1 MSIYNSLKDS
11 ELLGLLRSGNEKAFA
26 EIYERY
32 WGLMFH
38 HILKMTGDK
47 DETKDLVQELF
58 TNLWLNVEQIDSETN
73 IAAYLYVSARNK
85 VINLIRHDKVKN
97 NYLSSLS
104 NFANQHQNSI
114 LEQLSAK
121 DLSIAIERE
130 IQNLPCKMR
139 EVFEL
144 SRKKFR
150 THKEIAEELQIS
162 DKTVKKQINN
172 AIKILRLRLNIFIL
186 ILTIYLSLL
195 SNTSNL

>member
-11 ELLGLLRSGNEKAFA
+11 ELLSLLRSGNEKAFA

-38 HILKMTGDK
+38 HVLKMTGDK

-58 TNLWLNVEQIDSETN
+58 TNLWLNVEQIEPETN

-104 NFANQHQNSI
+104 NFANHHQNSI

-130 IQNLPCKMR
+130 IQNLPSKMR
-139 EVFEL
+139 EIFEL

-186 ILTIYLSLL
+186 ILTIYLSLVSSISQL
-195 SNTSNL
+195 

>member
-97 NYLSSLS
+97 SYLSSLS

>member
-1 MSIYNSLKDS
+1 MSVYSTLTDNH
-11 ELLGLLRSGNEKAFA
+11 LLDYIKSGDQLAFA

-38 HILKMTGDK
+38 HVLKMTGDK

-58 TNLWLNVEQIDSETN
+58 TNLWLNVEHIEPGTN
-73 IAAYLYVSARNK
+73 LSAYLYVSARNK
-85 VINLIRHDKVKN
+85 VINLIRHDKIKN

-104 NFANQHQNSI
+104 HFASYHQNSV

-121 DLSIAIERE
+121 DLSIALERE

-139 EVFEL
+139 EIFEL
-144 SRKKFR
+144 SRKKYR
-150 THKEIAEELQIS
+150 THKEIAEELHIS

-172 AIKILRLRLNIFIL
+172 AIKILRLRLDIFIL
-186 ILTIYLSLL
+186 IIAICLSLA
-195 SNTSNL
+195 SNISSL

>member
-38 HILKMTGDK
+38 HVLKMTGDK

-58 TNLWLNVEQIDSETN
+58 TNLWLNVEQIEPETN

-104 NFANQHQNSI
+104 NFANHHQNSI

-130 IQNLPCKMR
+130 IQNLPSKMR
-139 EVFEL
+139 EIFEL
-144 SRKKFR
+144 SRKKIR

-186 ILTIYLSLL
+186 ILTIYLSLVSSISQL
-195 SNTSNL
+195 

>member
-38 HILKMTGDK
+38 HVLKMTGDK

-58 TNLWLNVEQIDSETN
+58 TNLWLNVEQIESETN
-73 IAAYLYVSARNK
+73 ISAYLYVSARNK

-104 NFANQHQNSI
+104 NFANHHQNSV

-130 IQNLPCKMR
+130 IQNLPSKMR
-139 EVFEL
+139 EIFEL

-186 ILTIYLSLL
+186 ILTIYLSLVSSISQL
-195 SNTSNL
+195 

>member
-1 MSIYNSLKDS
+1 MSIYSSLTDNQ
-11 ELLGLLRSGNEKAFA
+11 LLDYIKTGDQLAFA

-38 HILKMTGDK
+38 HVLKMTGDK
-47 DETKDLVQELF
+47 DETKDIIQELF
-58 TNLWLNVEQIDSETN
+58 TQLWINIEQIESETN
-73 IAAYLYVSARNK
+73 IASYLYVSARNK
-85 VINLIRHDKVKN
+85 VINLIRHDKVRN

-104 NFANQHQNSI
+104 DFTNQHSNSM

-121 DLSIAIERE
+121 DLSIAIDKE

-139 EVFEL
+139 EIFEL

-150 THKEIAEELQIS
+150 SHKEIADELHIS

-172 AIKILRLRLNIFIL
+172 AIKILRLRLNIFLLVL
-186 ILTIYLSLL
+186 IIYLSLI
-195 SNTSNL
+195 TFV

>member
-38 HILKMTGDK
+38 HVLKMTGDK

-58 TNLWLNVEQIDSETN
+58 TNLWLNAEQIESETN

-85 VINLIRHDKVKN
+85 VLNLIRHDKVKN

-104 NFANQHQNSI
+104 NFANHHQNSI

-121 DLSIAIERE
+121 DLSIAIDRE

-139 EVFEL
+139 EIFEL

-195 SNTSNL
+195 GNTSSL

>member
-11 ELLGLLRSGNEKAFA
+11 DLLGLLRSGNEKAFA

-38 HILKMTGDK
+38 HVLKMTGDK

-58 TNLWLNVEQIDSETN
+58 TNLWLNAEQIESETN

-85 VINLIRHDKVKN
+85 VLNLIRHDKVKN

-104 NFANQHQNSI
+104 NFANHHQNSI

-139 EVFEL
+139 EIFEL

-195 SNTSNL
+195 GNTSSL

>member
-1 MSIYNSLKDS
+1 MSIYSSLKDS

-97 NYLSSLS
+97 SYLSSLS

>member
-38 HILKMTGDK
+38 HVLKMTGDK

-58 TNLWLNVEQIDSETN
+58 TNLWLNVEQIEPETN
-73 IAAYLYVSARNK
+73 ISAYLYVSARNK

-104 NFANQHQNSI
+104 NFANHHQNSI

-121 DLSIAIERE
+121 DLSIAIDRE

-139 EVFEL
+139 EIFEL

-150 THKEIAEELQIS
+150 SHKEIAEELQIS

-195 SNTSNL
+195 SNTSSI

>member
-1 MSIYNSLKDS
+1 MNDYSTLTDNQLVDYIK
-11 ELLGLLRSGNEKAFA
+11 SGDQLAFA

-38 HILKMTGDK
+38 HVLKMTGDK

-58 TNLWLNVEQIDSETN
+58 TNLWLNVEQIEPETN

-104 NFANQHQNSI
+104 NFANYYQSSI

-139 EVFEL
+139 EIFEL
-144 SRKKFR
+144 SRKKYR

-186 ILTIYLSLL
+186 ILTIYLSNIYSL
-195 SNTSNL
+195 

>member
-11 ELLGLLRSGNEKAFA
+11 ELLDLLRSGNEKAFA

-38 HILKMTGDK
+38 HVLKMTGDK

-58 TNLWLNVEQIDSETN
+58 TNLWLNVEQIESETN
-73 IAAYLYVSARNK
+73 VAAYLYVSARNK
-85 VINLIRHDKVKN
+85 VINLIRHDRVKN

-104 NFANQHQNSI
+104 NFANHHQNSI

-139 EVFEL
+139 EIFEL

-195 SNTSNL
+195 SNSSSI

>member
-38 HILKMTGDK
+38 HVLKMTGDK

-58 TNLWLNVEQIDSETN
+58 TNLWLNVEQIEPETN
-73 IAAYLYVSARNK
+73 ISAYLYVSARNK

-104 NFANQHQNSI
+104 NFANHHQNSI

-139 EVFEL
+139 EIFEL

-186 ILTIYLSLL
+186 ILTILLSLL
-195 SNTSNL
+195 SNTSSI

>member
-1 MSIYNSLKDS
+1 MNIYSSLKDS
-11 ELLGLLRSGNEKAFA
+11 ELLSLLRSGNKKAFA

-38 HILKMTGDK
+38 HVLKMIGDK
-47 DETKDLVQELF
+47 DETKDLVQEIF
-58 TNLWLNVEQIDSETN
+58 TNLWLNIEQIESETN

-85 VINLIRHDKVKN
+85 VINLIRHDKVRN

-104 NFANQHQNSI
+104 DFAIHHESSV

-121 DLSIAIERE
+121 DLSIAIDRE

-139 EVFEL
+139 EIFEL
-144 SRKKFR
+144 SRKKYR
-150 THKEIAEELQIS
+150 THKEIADELQIS

-186 ILTIYLSLL
+186 ILTIYFSLINNIYSL
-195 SNTSNL
+195 